1 MSKIDYD
8 KPMPNKK
15 EMFKDVSF
23 ADSFEKVR
31 VESSN
36 YVRRK
41 GKNMR
46 NSKEEKFRFTG
57 AGSSWLNDDLSL
69 GLAKDTCDEVGVK
82 LAQGTDGFGCK
93 ENLIVR
99 KSAKR
104 KANGKFEEKD
114 VIARFK
120 DGDRCNLFLN
130 GMCALARLRKK
141 KGCLLPKVK

>member
-1 MSKIDYD
+1 MFKIDYD

-15 EMFKDVSF
+15 EMFKDTSF
-23 ADSFEKVR
+23 ADPFE
-31 VESSN
+31 
-36 YVRRK
+36 
-41 GKNMR
+41 KNMR

-57 AGSSWLNDDLSL
+57 TGSSWLNNDFNL
-69 GLAKDTCDEVGVK
+69 GYVKDTCDEVGVK

-130 GMCALARLRKK
+130 GMYALARLRKK
-141 KGCLLPKVK
+141 KG

>member
-23 ADSFEKVR
+23 ADPFEKVR

-57 AGSSWLNDDLSL
+57 TGSSWLNNDFNL
-69 GLAKDTCDEVGVK
+69 GYVKDTCDEVGVK
-82 LAQGTDGFGCK
+82 LAQGTDILGCK

-99 KSAKR
+99 KTAKR
-104 KANGKFEEKD
+104 KTDGKYEEKD

-120 DGDRCNLFLN
+120 DGDKCNIFLN
-130 GMCALARLRKK
+130 GMYALARLRKK
-141 KGCLLPKVK
+141 KG